1 MNINDCHKIQRYGYT
16 SYWYIKPN
24 CPERVFLKEKIDR
37 EDFHVVGEIDGYY
50 EYRITNDFIN
60 AVGASGEYLMTA
72 NGALGFNS
80 IWDYDNS
87 KKLYWCVDLCESP
100 YIVINKV
107 ELKPEP
113 WWDAQGYYQR
123 QWIAAFCREWDL
135 EPWWDA
141 QGYYQGQWIAAFCR
155 EWDLEDDEEEDDIKL
170 GEDIVEMEIVK
181 TEEMRGGDSLFW
193 NWEIGK
199 KPRLFSLTQ
208 LTYPSEIDWEF
219 STIRE
224 GRGQEQKIYRA
235 YEYAVTPEVLSVYA
249 RVNKKVNTPKG
260 EVTFYVVEDNGS
272 SKLEDTNFFYWAVDP
287 DGNVLGTYS
296 RWIGDNED
304 LNWRGKITKQ
314 FCAEPA
320 FTV

>member
-16 SYWYIKPN
+16 SYWYIKLN
-24 CPERVFLKEKIDR
+24 APERVFLKEKIVDR
-37 EDFHVVGEIDGYY
+37 EDFVIIDSVDNYW
-50 EYRITNDFIN
+50 EYQITNDLIN
-60 AVGASGEYLMTA
+60 ALGASSEYVMTA
-72 NGALGFNS
+72 NGDLGFNS
-80 IWDYDNS
+80 IWDYDNN

-113 WWDAQGYYQR
+113 WWDAQGYYQ
-123 QWIAAFCREWDL
+123 
-135 EPWWDA
+135 
-141 QGYYQGQWIAAFCR
+141 GQWIAAFCR
-155 EWDLEDDEEEDDIKL
+155 EWDLEDDEE
-170 GEDIVEMEIVK
+170 EDIVEMEIVK

-224 GRGQEQKIYRA
+224 GRGQEQKIYKA
-235 YEYAVTPEVLSVYA
+235 FEYAVTPDVLKVYA
-249 RVNKKVNTPKG
+249 RVDRKVTTPAG
-260 EVTFYVVEDNGS
+260 DLTFYVVQDNGS

-287 DGNVLGTYS
+287 DGNVLGIYS

-304 LNWRGKITKQ
+304 LNWRSKITKQ
-314 FCAEPA
+314 FCSEP
-320 FTV
+320 VNV

>member
-37 EDFHVVGEIDGYY
+37 EDFHVVGEIDGYW
-50 EYRITNDFIN
+50 EYQITNDLIN
-60 AVGASGEYLMTA
+60 ALGASGEYLMTA

-87 KKLYWCVDLCESP
+87 KELYWCVDLCESP

-107 ELKPEP
+107 ELEP
-113 WWDAQGYYQR
+113 
-123 QWIAAFCREWDL
+123 

-181 TEEMRGGDSLFW
+181 TEEMRGGDSRFW
-193 NWEIGK
+193 SWTKGA
-199 KPRLFSLTQ
+199 KPRLFSLVK
-208 LTYPSEIDWEF
+208 LTYPTPGIEEWEF
-219 STIRE
+219 ATIRE
-224 GRGQEQKIYRA
+224 GRGQEQKIYKA
-235 YEYAVTPEVLSVYA
+235 FEYAVTPDVLKVYA
-249 RVNKKVNTPKG
+249 RVDRKVTTPAG
-260 EVTFYVVEDNGS
+260 DLTFYVVQDNGS

-287 DGNVLGTYS
+287 EGDVLGTYS

-314 FCAEPA
+314 FCEEPV
-320 FTV
+320 TG